1 VQSDFSHA
9 IASSKIKRAQGGFS
23 LIEVLVTML
32 VLAFGLLGVAGLML
46 GGVSNAANSE
56 SRSKASMLAADMAD
70 RMRANPAE
78 ARTSGSPKYVRLTY
92 DAALPTASTTA
103 TIDMI
108 SWVDAISKQLPEGGG
123 RIIQTVLTA
132 NGVNIYKYAI
142 EIRWSGCSGTLDD
155 TARANC
161 AAGNAHWESFT
172 MDVRV

>member
-1 VQSDFSHA
+1 V
-9 IASSKIKRAQGGFS
+9 GFS

-70 RMRANPAE
+70 RIRANPGE
-78 ARTSGSPKYVRLTY
+78 ARVSNTSGYIRNGY
-92 DAALPTASTTA
+92 DALLPTASTTVA
-103 TIDMI
+103 IDVV

-123 RIIQTVLTA
+123 VIEQTFTDVNNYRIFK
-132 NGVNIYKYAI
+132 YKI
-142 EIRWSGCSGTLDD
+142 TIRWSGCSGTLDD

-161 AAGNAHWESFT
+161 AAGNAHWESFS